1 VPWINAK
8 KSIAPADS
16 VIVIYAQRQLVE
28 KDMAIRAQ
36 TKNVLRDI
44 RAVVGATEWFDVTDL
59 CPANWLDDGET
70 MRDEEPGKPLGP
82 GRNSERDFH
91 GQRRRN
97 ETHASAT
104 DTASAYAPDDGERQ
118 KVGGSSGVSSMLAA
132 R

>member
-1 VPWINAK
+1 
-8 KSIAPADS
+8 
-16 VIVIYAQRQLVE
+16 
-28 KDMAIRAQ
+28 
-36 TKNVLRDI
+36 
-44 RAVVGATEWFDVTDL
+44 
-59 CPANWLDDGET
+59 
-70 MRDEEPGKPLGP
+70 MRDEESGEPPDP

-97 ETHASAT
+97 ETHASTSAT